1 MLSSDTLKELKN
13 QKAVTR
19 IKTPTEKNVEDVS
32 LKVDKVI
39 EHSKYIEDS
48 INRIKEQINKGKQ
61 YKFAIN
67 RDNDGLI
74 KDVVAIPIGEFK

>member
-1 MLSSDTLKELKN
+1 MLSNETLSDLKKQN
-13 QKAVTR
+13 AVNR
-19 IKTPTEKNVEDVS
+19 IKSPVEQVTEDVS
-32 LKVDKVI
+32 LKVDQLLLQN
-39 EHSKYIEDS
+39 KYIEDS
-48 INRIKEQINKGKQ
+48 IKRIREQVNKGKQ